1 MKKAGLILPIAMLC
15 LMAVSIFAANP
26 DKRRVQMQNKSNYTL
41 LAGMQQDVEGNIA
54 ESYEL
59 YKRALETDPENKEAG
74 YRYGLYSLLAGDS
87 ARIAQGF
94 ELMRDYIEA
103 YPMQYDENIQ
113 YAELCDRRADHAEAH
128 RILKRL
134 HEGYPDYTNILYA
147 LAQTSLR
154 LGNGDS
160 VLYYLE
166 KAEAIDGAAPEYIPL
181 IAAAYLEK
189 NDTAGLVQ
197 EADIRVKE
205 HPGEPAYH
213 LLRALLAHRFGI
225 ADSARAYYTSA
236 ERLFPNNWNVKR
248 ALISYYDDIGDTVA
262 SKAAM
267 YGAMLSDDVD
277 FEDKVETFSDYVY
290 PMLMKGNVS
299 AEADTLLL
307 ALLDQYPYEADLR
320 SMAAEY
326 YAAQGKLAQACDQIE
341 IAVDMNPDN
350 IPFRSQQVQYLTG
363 AARYADAIKAYE
375 STPEHDGTYP
385 ILEIMAASAYRGTGD
400 YDRGICV
407 VDSLL
412 ADISGDMPID
422 RINADNLSHLNR
434 TDADM
439 VAEILGERGTLLY
452 MGGRAEEGA
461 KSFDQAL
468 GFSSDSVM
476 LSNNYAYFMAV
487 YGGDLERAAS
497 LSKTAIEAEPDNP
510 VYLDTYAYILFRRG
524 EYTEACGY
532 MEKALTLSEKV
543 PESLSAEYYEHYGDI
558 LSKLGRTDKALDM
571 WRKALDMDPTR
582 TILNDKIKLKK
593 YIDE

>member
-1 MKKAGLILPIAMLC
+1 
-15 LMAVSIFAANP
+15 MAVSMFAAKP
-26 DKRRVQMQNKSNYTL
+26 GKSRVQMQNKGDYIL
-41 LAGMQQDVEGNIA
+41 LAGMQQDVEGHIA

-59 YKRALETDPENKEAG
+59 YKRAYETDPGNKEAG
-74 YRYGLYSLLAGDS
+74 YRYGLYSLLSGDS
-87 ARIAQGF
+87 AMIAQGF
-94 ELMRDYIEA
+94 ELMRDYMEA
-103 YPMQYDENIQ
+103 HPLQYDENIQ
-113 YAELCDRRADHAEAH
+113 YAELCARRSDHAEAY

-147 LAQTSLR
+147 LAQTSLYIDK
-154 LGNGDS
+154 GDS
-160 VLYYLE
+160 ALYYL
-166 KAEAIDGAAPEYIPL
+166 KQAETIDGAAPEYIPL
-181 IAAAYLEK
+181 IVAAYMQE

-197 EADIRVKE
+197 EADVRVE
-205 HPGEPAYH
+205 ENPGEPAYH
-213 LLRALLAHRFGI
+213 LLRALLAHSFGD
-225 ADSARAYYTSA
+225 ADSARAYYKRT
-236 ERLFPNNWNVKR
+236 EELFPNNWNVKR
-248 ALISYYDDIGDTVA
+248 ALISYYDETGDSVA

-299 AEADTLLL
+299 AEADTLLR

-320 SMAAEY
+320 SMAAQY

-363 AARYADAIKAYE
+363 AERYADAIKAYE
-375 STPEHDGTYP
+375 STPEHEGTYP
-385 ILEIMAASAYRGTGD
+385 MLEIMAASAYRGTGD

-412 ADISGDMPID
+412 ADITDHMPID
-422 RINADNLSHLNR
+422 RINADNLSHFNLSE
-434 TDADM
+434 TDM
-439 VAEILGERGTLLY
+439 VAEILGERGTMLY

-461 KSFDQAL
+461 RSFDQAL
-468 GFSSDSVM
+468 GLSSDSVM
-476 LSNNYAYFMAV
+476 LANNYAYFMAV

-497 LSKTAIEAEPDNP
+497 LSKIAIEAEPDNP

-524 EYTEACGY
+524 EYAEACGY
-532 MEKALTLSEKV
+532 MEKALSLSEQD

-571 WRKALDMDPTR
+571 WRKALEMDPAR
-582 TILNDKIKLKK
+582 TILNDKLKLKK